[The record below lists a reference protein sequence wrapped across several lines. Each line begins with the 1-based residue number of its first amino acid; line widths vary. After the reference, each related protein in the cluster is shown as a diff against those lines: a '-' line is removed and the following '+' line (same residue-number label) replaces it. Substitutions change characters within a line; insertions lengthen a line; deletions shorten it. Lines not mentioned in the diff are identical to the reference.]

1 MEQILSRQRY
11 FPESSSEPQIQTKC
25 LAADILLLI
34 SNLETDAK
42 CTIYLSKLKQ
52 DIEKSKNCNLIE
64 REEPLVQVG
73 NKVVPVVLQ
82 KQPS

>member
-1 MEQILSRQRY
+1 MVLTQKKKKTTSEEIDPEMEQIISRQRY

-42 CTIYLSKLKQ
+42 CTIYLSKLK
-52 DIEKSKNCNLIE
+52 
-64 REEPLVQVG
+64 
-73 NKVVPVVLQ
+73 
-82 KQPS
+82 